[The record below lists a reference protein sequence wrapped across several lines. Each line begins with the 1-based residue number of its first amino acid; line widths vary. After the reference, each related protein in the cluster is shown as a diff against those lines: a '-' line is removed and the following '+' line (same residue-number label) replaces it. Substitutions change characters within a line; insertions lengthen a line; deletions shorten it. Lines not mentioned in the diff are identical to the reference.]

1 MARKKKCIREPK
13 AKVTL
18 DRAPSKPPPRRRL
31 MDCSVPIKR
40 RALTRER
47 RGWPT
52 DRATNRPTG
61 CRVVRGMPFARVDA
75 GGVPGRQ
82 PLAFGGGAMTPTK
95 VTKELR
101 GPPALGR
108 PSPYG
113 PQRRQTSPGSI
124 VSQRGTPGSPAA
136 IVARLD
142 DGGVMLY
149 KDLAALPRDKA
160 ILDIER
166 PDLMTY
172 RPRREGG
179 PPEEAERGARPQKGA
194 ERTTATRTTA
204 TRTPATTRHFHRPAN
219 GRHLYKKPPIYR
231 RGAAPSAL
239 PAGKRLII
247 QRSKFPAA
255 RRPDP
260 DAPSKMET
268 ERWPCPPS
276 SAVLGEGQPQK
287 WASAGGRG
295 RGQGRGGPKSVLAG
309 TGKDRLQFGKDDPPV
324 GRRSREDR
332 RPPGRRP
339 ARG

>member
-1 MARKKKCIREPK
+1 
-13 AKVTL
+13 
-18 DRAPSKPPPRRRL
+18 
-31 MDCSVPIKR
+31 
-40 RALTRER
+40 
-47 RGWPT
+47 
-52 DRATNRPTG
+52 
-61 CRVVRGMPFARVDA
+61 
-75 GGVPGRQ
+75 
-82 PLAFGGGAMTPTK
+82 MTPTK

-194 ERTTATRTTA
+194 ERTTATRTTTTRTTA